1 MLKATET
8 VTVIN
13 HTFENGLDCYHCHLL
28 HGVSWYTQNKYTPDT
43 GGYKAAKVHKIRIP
57 LCLLDGYVD
66 PAEYHNAT
74 DKSQLWTLAQG
85 DKILYGERQEIIGAE
100 FAALARTNTVCVVS
114 DVHKNFYGLNQHIY
128 VEGG

>member
-1 MLKATET
+1 MLKAIET

-13 HTFENGLDCYHCHLL
+13 RTIENKLDAYHCHLL
-28 HGVSWYTQNKYTPDT
+28 HGVSWYTQNKYIADT

-66 PAEYHNAT
+66 PEEYRKAE
-74 DKSQLWTLAQG
+74 DKTGLWTLAPG
-85 DKILYGERQEIIGAE
+85 DKIFLGEKEQITGTA
-100 FAALARTNTVCVVS
+100 FTALARTGTVCVVS
-114 DVHKNFYGLNQHIY
+114 DVHKNLYGLNQHIY